1 MQAKELDVI
10 ETKDGRRGTI
20 LGVYDAGAAFLVE
33 IADQD
38 GKTLD
43 ISVIKADD
51 IASVIWKNQN

>member
-1 MQAKELDVI
+1 MQAQELDVI

-20 LGVYDAGAAFLVE
+20 LEVYDAGAAFLVE

-43 ISVIKADD
+43 IPVVKAEDISSV
-51 IASVIWKNQN
+51 VWKNQN